1 MKRVNAVFSQ
11 MLSVHEGPVTGLSLH
26 ATGDYILTTST
37 DHCWAFSGEL
47 YLPLYHC
54 CGSLTLLRIRASD

>member
-1 MKRVNAVFSQ
+1 

-37 DHCWAFSGEL
+37 DHCWAFSGQCQSASVLSHLL
-47 YLPLYHC
+47 YYSWGFVFSFPLN
-54 CGSLTLLRIRASD
+54 SDL